1 MESLAVLADIQRA
14 MAQYGV
20 LVVGLSILAAEVGIP
35 MPLPNELVLAW
46 AGYLVRQGEMDVWR
60 VMLVAVAADQAG
72 SLLFYTLLRTGGRVL
87 VERYGSWVFLT
98 RARLNR
104 AEAWMTRTG
113 AVAYLVGR
121 SLPILRI
128 YTSGAAGLLRL
139 AYRTVLPVGLLASLV
154 WTASFLG
161 LGMAVGEQTKV
172 WVSGW
177 HLHSGI
183 VMGIV
188 LAGIG
193 LSLALAHLL
202 PHRGRRHAPHG
213 CQ

>member
-1 MESLAVLADIQRA
+1 METLTVLADIQRA
-14 MAQYGV
+14 ISQYGV

-46 AGYLVRQGEMDVWR
+46 AGYLARQGDIALWR
-60 VMLVAVAADQAG
+60 VLLVAVAADQVG
-72 SLLFYTLLRTGGRVL
+72 SLLFYTLLRTGGRAL
-87 VERYGSWVFLT
+87 AERYGRWVFLT
-98 RARLNR
+98 RARLGR
-104 AEAWMTRTG
+104 AEAWMAQAG
-113 AVAYLVGR
+113 PVAYFVGR
-121 SLPILRI
+121 SLPFLRI

-139 AYRTVLPVGLLASLV
+139 AFGVVLPVGLLASLV
-154 WTASFLG
+154 WTATFLG

-177 HLHSGI
+177 HLHTGI
-183 VMGIV
+183 VTVIV

-202 PHRGRRHAPHG
+202 HNKVRRQAHHG
-213 CQ
+213 CR